1 MTSSFATSV
10 DTSHIQEILASASTL
25 MERLTD
31 EDLEEIDDF
40 FETDPYLAETIEEIP
55 ALYTLSKTDRTLLV
69 LFVRICVTMAVA
81 CIMLK
86 IDADLPE
93 LQRVIDAFGSVGGWA
108 AAKKLESSQTKSWM
122 ICPKRSSNIGGKVH
136 S

>member
-1 MTSSFATSV
+1 MTSWFATSV

-40 FETDPYLAETIEEIP
+40 FETHPYLAETIEEIP

-108 AAKKLESSQTKSWM
+108 AGKKAGEFTDKVLDDLPQAK
-122 ICPKRSSNIGGKVH
+122 
-136 S
+136 